1 MKKIGKLF
9 LQSIFLF
16 FLHTCVVFGQSPS
29 VSATINENNI
39 FLGESL
45 RLTIT
50 IQGQNVDDIPRPEL
64 PAINGVRWLRNR
76 TSTSTSYSIINGKA
90 SASYSYSYI
99 LIAESPGTY
108 TIPPI
113 KINIEGENLST
124 DPISFTITDR
134 STLPDSDPD
143 KIPDI
148 FVEMEIDDENPVPGQ
163 QLVASLVLYFKEGIE
178 VATYQPSPG
187 WKAEGFWKEEL
198 SGIQRPKASSV
209 IKNGI
214 RLRKAT
220 LMQYAL
226 FPTKSGTLTLSP
238 FTVTVTVRTQ
248 RSRDPFNFDVFS
260 FGGNQQRIQIETK
273 PVDIEVRPLPRITD
287 AIYFGGV
294 GDFTVKRVVTPTEAL
309 VGESIE
315 VKTTITG
322 YGNIPLLTKPEFELP
337 EGLEKYQ
344 PEENSTINRN
354 GTQISGTKTFS
365 DIIIARNAGEFIVPQ
380 ATVAS
385 FNPETNNY
393 DKTVLPAITLKI
405 QRDPNSISN
414 PLAETRLS
422 IQPVTGLVTWQ
433 KNTSVNSFFSGAAW
447 ILLILPLFVFSGGY
461 WKSRYEKRLKS
472 DLAFARSEKAYD
484 RAMEIL
490 ETIHDEIEIKKAYH
504 IIHKAVT
511 GFIGD
516 KLNLDQAGLH
526 DSEYIDALKSKKV
539 NQELIKRTQKLLDT
553 CSSISFA
560 PNINQ
565 KGLSQK
571 LQESKELIKQL
582 RKEI

>member
-1 MKKIGKLF
+1 MKKTGKLLF
-9 LQSIFLF
+9 HLILLF
-16 FLHTCVVFGQSPS
+16 FLHTCFVFGQSPS

-39 FLGESL
+39 FSGETL

-50 IQGQNVDDIPRPEL
+50 LKGQHVDEVPRPEL
-64 PAINGVRWLRNR
+64 PAIEGVRWLRNR

-113 KINIEGENLST
+113 EIKVDGERLNT
-124 DPISFTITDR
+124 NPIPFTIIDR
-134 STLPDSDPD
+134 ASLPDSDPN

-148 FVEMEIDDENPVPGQ
+148 FVEMEVDDKNPVPGQ

-260 FGGNQQRIQIETK
+260 FGGNQQRVQIESE
-273 PVDIEVRPLPRITD
+273 PVDIEVRSLPQISN
-287 AIYFGGV
+287 ASYFGAV
-294 GDFTVKRVVTPTEAL
+294 GDFTITRVTEPTEAL

-337 EGLEKYQ
+337 DGLEKYQ

-365 DIIIARNAGEFIVPQ
+365 DIIVARNAGEFVIPEVTL
-380 ATVAS
+380 AA
-385 FNPETNNY
+385 FNPKTNSYN
-393 DKTVLPAITLKI
+393 KTILPAITLKI
-405 QRDPNSISN
+405 ERDPNNTSN
-414 PLAETRLS
+414 SLTKTRLS
-422 IQPVTGLVTWQ
+422 IQPVTGLVRWQ
-433 KNTSVNSFFSGAAW
+433 ADTSGNFSFHHIGWF
-447 ILLILPLFVFSGGY
+447 LLLLPLFVFVGGY
-461 WKSRYEKRLKS
+461 WKSRYNKRLQS
-472 DLAFARSEKAYD
+472 DQAFARSEKAYD

-490 ETIHDEIEIKKAYH
+490 ESIHDERDIKKAYH

-516 KLNLDQAGLH
+516 KLNLDKAGLH
-526 DSEYIDALKSKKV
+526 DSEYFEALKSKNV
-539 NQELIKRTQKLLDT
+539 NPELIKQTQKLLDT

-560 PNINQ
+560 PTINQ
-565 KGLSQK
+565 KNLSEN
-571 LQESKELIKQL
+571 LQESKELIKKL